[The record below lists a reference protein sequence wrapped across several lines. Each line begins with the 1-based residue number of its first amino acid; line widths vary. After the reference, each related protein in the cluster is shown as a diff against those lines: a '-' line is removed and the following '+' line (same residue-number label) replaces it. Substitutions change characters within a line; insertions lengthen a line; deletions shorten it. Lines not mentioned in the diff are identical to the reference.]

1 MSVLRKQ
8 VLLSSISLL
17 VCLFTF
23 GQKNN
28 FYYHN
33 QGNLSNA
40 VASGQ
45 ATNIDVV
52 YHNFNWRI
60 HPDSPS
66 TTSPAKFLK
75 GNVTTRFITK
85 QANVAAIT
93 FDFNNVFT
101 IDSVVYHKLKLTTGN
116 ITWPNSKVIQLTLP
130 SPILLSETLDSIAI
144 YYKGTPP
151 AASGQALGYQKG
163 GTSTNNYIYT
173 LSESYEDKDWWPCKQ
188 DLNDKIDSMDMTI
201 SVPSTFWVAANGKM
215 TDSTVVGTNRIF
227 KFSHRYPIASYLVSI
242 AVAKYVRYNRTPVN
256 INGVNVPVVYNLFP
270 GKTSATYTSILNALD
285 KSMLELTAFSQKY
298 GDYPFKN
305 EKHGF
310 YEFGFGGGMEHQT
323 FSGMGSSALTSWSTI
338 AHELAHQWFGN
349 KVTCGSW
356 GDLWLNEGFAR
367 YNEILAAELVSGVD
381 NPITLRNSIK
391 TTAVATNTTP
401 LYITNFSTSNT
412 IWTTNNNRAVY
423 ERGCM
428 VVSMLRKLLGDT
440 KFYQACNNYLNDPL
454 LSYKAAVT
462 SDVQR
467 HFEAQF
473 GARLSDFFNNWVYKF
488 GTPTYTVNWNS
499 TGNNIVMQLVQT
511 RSTGSNATYFP
522 MPVVIRVQNS
532 SRTISTKLT
541 VYDRGDSIFV
551 CGNGIGVG
559 YAVNKIT
566 LPLTFAPSTVTFDPD
581 FEVLATGS
589 TVKVSTLAPKL
600 SYNTARREIEVFPNP
615 VIDVLNVR
623 SVQSTIQSIRI
634 FDINSKL
641 LVNKIHNDKFLKV
654 NTAEMPSGSYFI
666 EIETADGLVETRKFI
681 IAR

>member
-1 MSVLRKQ
+1 MSVFRKQ
-8 VLLSSISLL
+8 VLLSSINLL

-28 FYYHN
+28 FYYHS

-45 ATNIDVV
+45 ATNIDVI

-60 HPDSPS
+60 HPDSP
-66 TTSPAKFLK
+66 TTTTPAKFLK

-85 QANVAAIT
+85 QANVASIT

-116 ITWPNSKVIQLTLP
+116 ISWPNSKVIQLTLP
-130 SPILLSETLDSIAI
+130 SPILLSGTLDSIAI
-144 YYKGTPP
+144 FYKGTPP

-163 GTSTNNYIYT
+163 GSSTNNYIYT

-285 KSMLELTAFSQKY
+285 KSMLELSTFSQKY

-323 FSGMGSSALTSWSTI
+323 FSGMGSSALTSSSTI
-338 AHELAHQWFGN
+338 AHELAHQWFGD

-367 YNEILAAELVSGVD
+367 YNEILAAELVTGLG
-381 NPITLRNSIK
+381 NPITIRSAIK
-391 TTAVATNTTP
+391 TTAANTSTTP
-401 LYITNFSTSNT
+401 IFITDFSTSNT
-412 IWTTNNNRAVY
+412 IWTTNNNNAVY

-440 KFYQACNNYLNDPL
+440 KFYQACYNYLNDPL
-454 LSYKAAVT
+454 LSYKAAT
-462 SDVQR
+462 TADLQR
-467 HFEAQF
+467 HFEGQF
-473 GARLSDFFNNWVYKF
+473 GRRLSEFFNNWIYKY
-488 GTPTYTVNWNS
+488 GTPAYTINWNS
-499 TGNNIVMQLVQT
+499 TGNNIVLQMIQT
-511 RSTGSNATYFP
+511 RSAGSNATYFP
-522 MPVVIRVQNS
+522 TPVVIKAQNS
-532 SRTISTKLT
+532 TGTSNIKLT
-541 VYDRGDSIFV
+541 VYDRGDSVFV
-551 CGNGIGVG
+551 SGNGIGTG
-559 YAVNKIT
+559 YAGNKIT
-566 LPLTFAPSTVTFDPD
+566 LPLSFVPSTVTFDPD
-581 FEVLATGS
+581 YEILATGK
-589 TVKVSTLAPKL
+589 TVKVATLAPRVSNSL
-600 SYNTARREIEVFPNP
+600 IGNVIEVFPNP
-615 VIDVLNVR
+615 VKEVLNVK
-623 SVQSTIQSIRI
+623 SLQFSIQHIRI
-634 FDINSKL
+634 YDINSKL
-641 LVNKIHNDKFLKV
+641 IINKHFNQKIVKLD
-654 NTAEMPSGSYFI
+654 TAELPVGTYLV
-666 EIETADGLVETRKFI
+666 EIETVDGLTETRKLI
-681 IAR
+681 MGR